1 MKKFVYP
8 AVVYYDEDNKIYVA
22 YIEEL
27 GLVAEGNTM
36 EEVHI
41 RIEEYLFQYLYT
53 SISFDMDIPTP
64 TPFEEIQNKYPKN
77 KVALVSAQL
86 DIAEVKKHV

>member
-27 GLVAEGNTM
+27 GLVAEGKTM
-36 EEVHI
+36 EEVHN

-53 SISFDMDIPTP
+53 SISFDMEIPTP
-64 TPFEEIQNKYPKN
+64 TSFESVQNKYSKN
-77 KVALVSAQL
+77 KVVLVGAQL
-86 DIAEVKKHV
+86 DIQEIKKRT